1 MKTYFHEGDI
11 NSYVYEL
18 YSPVSAQEFFSHPI
32 FNVVLYNNV
41 CKVTKYDTVCYN
53 VEQKKEYIFLKEKGR

>member
-1 MKTYFHEGDI
+1 MTSMGLTLDNIKESRLRLEGIGLMKTYFHEGDL
-11 NSYVYEL
+11 NSYIYEL

-41 CKVTKYDTVCYN
+41 GK
-53 VEQKKEYIFLKEKGR
+53 